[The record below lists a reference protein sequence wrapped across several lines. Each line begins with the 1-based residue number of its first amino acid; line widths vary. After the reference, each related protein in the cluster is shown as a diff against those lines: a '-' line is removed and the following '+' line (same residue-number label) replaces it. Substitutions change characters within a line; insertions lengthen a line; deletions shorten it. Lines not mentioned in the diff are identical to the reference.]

1 MDSILKKLYY
11 GRFNLD
17 EVIDSKEPEYLKL
30 CNKALEVMELLR
42 KNLSDENYKTITDL
56 LDLHN
61 EINAFEVAGAFRYGF
76 KSGSLIMMEIFTDK
90 EFD

>member
-1 MDSILKKLYY
+1 VESILKNLYY
-11 GRFNLD
+11 GKFNPD
-17 EVIDSKEPEYLKL
+17 KFIDSKEPEYLKL
-30 CNKALEVMELLR
+30 CNKALEVMKLLR
-42 KNLSDENYKTITDL
+42 KNVSDEDYKIITDL

-61 EINAFEVAGAFRYGF
+61 EMNAFEVVGAFKHGF